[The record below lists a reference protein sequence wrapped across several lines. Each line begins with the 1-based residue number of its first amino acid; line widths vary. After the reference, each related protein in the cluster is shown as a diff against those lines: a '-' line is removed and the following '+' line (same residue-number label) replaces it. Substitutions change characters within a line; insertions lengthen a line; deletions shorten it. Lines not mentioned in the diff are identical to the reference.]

1 MEKKIDQIINL
12 KTNFE
17 MGIIGKYIPKEIIE
31 EFKKKSSKQ
40 YRERIFGLNE
50 VLNGMLYQALNED
63 KSEQNAVM
71 YIAENYNKLRE
82 EIKTIQDSSTLKKS
96 DNPEKKRGRPRK
108 HLFKIQKSK
117 LKEISLNT
125 SSYDEARQRFPLELS
140 RHIFK
145 SIKPE
150 FKEEKLW
157 HGHKVYIVDGTSCK
171 MVDTAGLR
179 NYFMPRLDSNPQPL
193 PIMRLEVLIDMY
205 GGYLVDVETDNYNS
219 SEGRMLRRM
228 YPSIPEQTILLAD
241 DLYSSY
247 GHLAFSQSKGVHI
260 IARGKHNR
268 KEKIVHKYSDNDI
281 IVEWKSHQDP
291 RWFEEGDVLPGTLL
305 VRRISFKDPEHPDK
319 TAYLY
324 TTLLD
329 AQKYSAEDILA
340 LFFCR
345 WDIEIGMREIK
356 IILNMEY
363 LRGKTV
369 NMVMKELYSYLIL
382 YNIIRIMM
390 IESLGNNNADFFSHG
405 KTIQRGSSV
414 HKVESGYVDRLGRSY
429 ARKSHGRYGFVYNTI
444 HT

>member
-1 MEKKIDQIINL
+1 MEKKIEQITNL
-12 KTNFE
+12 KSNFE
-17 MGIIGKYIPKEIIE
+17 MGIIGKYIQKEIIE
-31 EFKKKSSKQ
+31 DFKKNSSKK
-40 YRERIFGLNE
+40 YRERIYGLNE

-71 YIAENYNKLRE
+71 YLAENYKKLRE
-82 EIKTIQDSSTLKKS
+82 DLKTIEDSSAKKKP
-96 DNPEKKRGRPRK
+96 DKTEKKRGRPRK
-108 HLFKIQKSK
+108 RLFKIQKSK

-125 SSYDEARQRFPLELS
+125 SSYDEARQRFPLELI

-150 FKEEKLW
+150 NMKEKLW

-171 MVDTAGLR
+171 MVDTAELR
-179 NYFMPRLDSNPQPL
+179 NYFMPKQDSNPQPL

-205 GGYLVDVETDNYNS
+205 GGYIVDVDIDNYNS

-228 YPSIPEQTILLAD
+228 YSSIPEETILLAD

-260 IARGKHNR
+260 IARGKHDR
-268 KEKIVHKYSDNDI
+268 KEKVVHKYSDNDI
-281 IVEWKSHQDP
+281 IVEWKSNQDP
-291 RWFEEGDVLPGTLL
+291 RWFEEGDVLPETLL
-305 VRRISFKDPEHPDK
+305 VRRISFKDPEHPNN

-329 AQKYSAEDILA
+329 AQKYSAADILA

-356 IILNMEY
+356 IILNMQY

-382 YNIIRIMM
+382 YNIIRIML
-390 IESLGNNNADFFSHG
+390 IESLSNKDADFFSHG
-405 KTIQRGSSV
+405 KAIQRSTSV
-414 HKVESGYVDRLGRSY
+414 HTTESGYVDRLGRSY
-429 ARKSHGRYGFVYNTI
+429 ARKSPGRYGFVNTKI
-444 HT
+444 QT

>member
-1 MEKKIDQIINL
+1 MEKKIDLITSI

-17 MGIIGKYIPKEIIE
+17 IGIISKYIPKEIIE
-31 EFKKKSSKQ
+31 EFKKKSTKK

-50 VLNGMLYQALNED
+50 VLNGMLYQALSED

-82 EIKTIQDSSTLKKS
+82 DIKKMQDSSAIEQS
-96 DNPEKKRGRPRK
+96 DKPKKKRGRPKK

-125 SSYDEARQRFPLELS
+125 SSYDEARQRFPLELN

-145 SIKPE
+145 SINPE
-150 FKEEKLW
+150 LKEEKLW
-157 HGHKVYIVDGTSCK
+157 HGHKVYIVDGTTCK
-171 MVDTAGLR
+171 MVDTTELR
-179 NYFMPRLDSNPQPL
+179 NYFMPKQDSNPQPL

-205 GGYLVDVETDNYNS
+205 GGYIVDVETDNYNS
-219 SEGRMLRRM
+219 SEGCMLRRM

-260 IARGKHNR
+260 IARGKHQR
-268 KEKIVHKYSDNDI
+268 KEKEVHRYSDNDI

-291 RWFEEGDVLPGTLL
+291 RWFLEGDILPETLL
-305 VRRISFKDPEHPDK
+305 VRRISYKDPEHPEK

-329 AQKYSAEDILA
+329 TEKYSTEDILA

-356 IILNMEY
+356 IILSMEY

-390 IESLGNNNADFFSHG
+390 IETLGKNNADFFSHR
-405 KTIQRGSSV
+405 KAIQRGSSV
-414 HKVESGYVDRLGRSY
+414 NKTESGYVDRIGRSY
-429 ARKSHGRYGFVYNTI
+429 ARKSPGRNGYVYNKI
-444 HT
+444 QA